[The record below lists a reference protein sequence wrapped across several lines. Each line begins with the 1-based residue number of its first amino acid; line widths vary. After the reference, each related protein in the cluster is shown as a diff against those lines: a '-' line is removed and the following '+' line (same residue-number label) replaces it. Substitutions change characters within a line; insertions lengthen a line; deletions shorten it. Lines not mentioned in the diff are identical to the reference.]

1 MKTQVFIVGGGVA
14 GLTVALKLVKRGIDV
29 IMVEKSPH
37 LGHAYKGELIQPK
50 TIQLFERA
58 GIYESF
64 STAWTTFSTIET
76 SELNA
81 HLQPMLRSSMDYKQ
95 LPAPFQYAAMLPHS
109 DIKRLLLK
117 EVKQYDTFTLLQPAT
132 FEKMEENRAFIKQ
145 GKQKRTVAFDF
156 IIGAEGVNSRV
167 REQAGIERKRHVYEH
182 DFLTV
187 SFPAPDVVKHGHLI
201 ATKDRFLGLFPLPNG
216 YVRTVYLIRKG
227 EYKAWRKE
235 PLQLFYDHYVSLFPA
250 LDGHVQTVKEWRA
263 IQLMVPIRQHA
274 NHYVKDNIALIG
286 DAAHSVHPMAGEGM
300 NLAIQGADCLGELLI
315 DLYEKRKGNEF
326 LTHYESVHRKRV
338 KAIMNLS
345 HLGGLAYGKEGKA
358 WQRSRTFALKQLLNN
373 ETLLAKYLF
382 NISGLGFWPFSVKD
396 SVTLVKRS
404 KTTRVVNQ
412 MEQYQYGLDDDYPWR
427 QQMR

>member
-1 MKTQVFIVGGGVA
+1 MKTQVLIVGGGVA
-14 GLTVALKLVKRGIDV
+14 GLTAALKLAKHGINV
-29 IMVEKSPH
+29 IVVEKSPH

-64 STAWTTFSTIET
+64 SSAWTTFSTIET
-76 SELNA
+76 SELDV
-81 HLQPMLRSSMDYKQ
+81 HLKPMLRSSMDYKQ
-95 LPAPFQYAAMLPHS
+95 LPPPYQYAAMLPHS
-109 DIKRLLLK
+109 EIKRLLLK
-117 EVKQYDTFTLLQPAT
+117 EVKQYKAFTLLQPAT
-132 FEKMEENRAFIKQ
+132 FEQLEENKAIIKQ
-145 GKQKRTVAFDF
+145 GKQKTTIAFEF

-187 SFPAPDVVKHGHLI
+187 SFPAPSGLKHGHLI

-227 EYKAWRKE
+227 EYKTWRKG
-235 PLQLFYDHYVSLFPA
+235 PLQVFYDHYVSLFPA
-250 LDGHVQTVKEWRA
+250 LDGYVQNIKEWKA

-315 DLYEKRKGNEF
+315 DLYERRKGNAF
-326 LTHYESVHRKRV
+326 LNQYESVHKKRV

-373 ETLLAKYLF
+373 ETLLTKYMF

-404 KTTRVVNQ
+404 KTTKVLNE
-412 MEQYQYGLDDDYPWR
+412 MEQYQYDVEDDYPWKH
-427 QQMR
+427 QMR